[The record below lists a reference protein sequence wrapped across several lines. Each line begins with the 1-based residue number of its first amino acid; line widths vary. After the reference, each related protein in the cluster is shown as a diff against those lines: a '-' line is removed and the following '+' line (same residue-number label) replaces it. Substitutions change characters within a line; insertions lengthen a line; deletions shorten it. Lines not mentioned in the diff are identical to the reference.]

1 MVHKKQL
8 PKLFGVVVIISLLF
22 FVFLKLCLLWQ
33 PCYSNNRSFDK
44 STNYAIKRVVLE
56 AMKDS
61 HSDIF
66 AVNQQDIYTSAYLA
80 EYAQD
85 AREQTPRS
93 PFVIIDSSFMKSLKR
108 ISEDEYAIEV
118 QLKWPDDWKY
128 DIEIQNKEYINTVQK
143 VLVEGPSKNN
153 KDMLTGRTEN
163 NKVVIFEGKKDF
175 INKILNI
182 KLIEDHMWYFKGEII

>member
-1 MVHKKQL
+1 MVNKKQL
-8 PKLFGVVVIISLLF
+8 PKLLGVLVILLLLLF
-22 FVFLKLCLLWQ
+22 AFLKYCLLW
-33 PCYSNNRSFDK
+33 PLCYHGNHSFDK
-44 STNYAIKRVVLE
+44 STNYAIKRVVLD

-80 EYAQD
+80 EYTRD
-85 AREQTPRS
+85 AREQTPKS

-128 DIEIQNKEYINTVQK
+128 DIEIQNINGTFYISQ
-143 VLVEGPSKNN
+143 
-153 KDMLTGRTEN
+153 
-163 NKVVIFEGKKDF
+163 
-175 INKILNI
+175 
-182 KLIEDHMWYFKGEII
+182 IEIDP

>member
-8 PKLFGVVVIISLLF
+8 LKLLGVVVIISLLF
-22 FVFLKLCLLWQ
+22 FVFLKFCLLWQ
-33 PCYSNNRSFDK
+33 PCYTNNRSFDK
-44 STNYAIKRVVLE
+44 SMNHAIKSIVLE
-56 AMKDS
+56 AMKDR

-66 AVNQQDIYTSAYLA
+66 AVNQQDVYTSAYLA
-80 EYAQD
+80 EYTQD

-128 DIEIQNKEYINTVQK
+128 DIEIQNINGTFHISQ
-143 VLVEGPSKNN
+143 
-153 KDMLTGRTEN
+153 
-163 NKVVIFEGKKDF
+163 
-175 INKILNI
+175 
-182 KLIEDHMWYFKGEII
+182 IEIDP

>member
-1 MVHKKQL
+1 MDKKQL
-8 PKLFGVVVIISLLF
+8 PKLLGVVVIISLLF
-22 FVFLKLCLLWQ
+22 FVFLKFCLLWQ
-33 PCYSNNRSFDK
+33 PCYGNNRGFDK
-44 STNYAIKRVVLE
+44 SMNYAIKSVVLE

-61 HSDIF
+61 HSDLF

-80 EYAQD
+80 EYTQD

-128 DIEIQNKEYINTVQK
+128 DIEIQNINGTFYISQ
-143 VLVEGPSKNN
+143 
-153 KDMLTGRTEN
+153 
-163 NKVVIFEGKKDF
+163 
-175 INKILNI
+175 
-182 KLIEDHMWYFKGEII
+182 IEIDP

>member
-8 PKLFGVVVIISLLF
+8 PKLLGVVVIISLLF
-22 FVFLKLCLLWQ
+22 FVFLKFCLLWQ

-44 STNYAIKRVVLE
+44 STNYAIKSIVLE

-80 EYAQD
+80 EYTQD

-93 PFVIIDSSFMKSLKR
+93 PFVVIDSSFMKSLKR

-128 DIEIQNKEYINTVQK
+128 DIEIQNINGTFYISQ
-143 VLVEGPSKNN
+143 
-153 KDMLTGRTEN
+153 
-163 NKVVIFEGKKDF
+163 
-175 INKILNI
+175 
-182 KLIEDHMWYFKGEII
+182 IEIDP

>member
-8 PKLFGVVVIISLLF
+8 PKLLGVVVILSLLL
-22 FVFLKLCLLWQ
+22 FVFLKFCLLWQ
-33 PCYSNNRSFDK
+33 PCYTNNHSFDK
-44 STNYAIKRVVLE
+44 STNYAIKSIVLE
-56 AMKDS
+56 AMKDR

-80 EYAQD
+80 EYTQD

-118 QLKWPDDWKY
+118 QLKWPEDWKY
-128 DIEIQNKEYINTVQK
+128 DIEIQNINGTFYISQ
-143 VLVEGPSKNN
+143 
-153 KDMLTGRTEN
+153 
-163 NKVVIFEGKKDF
+163 
-175 INKILNI
+175 
-182 KLIEDHMWYFKGEII
+182 IEIDP

>member
-8 PKLFGVVVIISLLF
+8 PKLLGVVVILSLLL
-22 FVFLKLCLLWQ
+22 FVFLKFCLLWP

-44 STNYAIKRVVLE
+44 STNYAIKSIVLE
-56 AMKDS
+56 AMKDR

-80 EYAQD
+80 EYTQD

-128 DIEIQNKEYINTVQK
+128 DIEIQNINGTFYISQ
-143 VLVEGPSKNN
+143 
-153 KDMLTGRTEN
+153 
-163 NKVVIFEGKKDF
+163 
-175 INKILNI
+175 
-182 KLIEDHMWYFKGEII
+182 IEIDP

>member
-8 PKLFGVVVIISLLF
+8 LKLFGVVVIISLLF
-22 FVFLKLCLLWQ
+22 FVFLKFCLLWQ
-33 PCYSNNRSFDK
+33 PCYSNNRRFDK
-44 STNYAIKRVVLE
+44 STNYAIKSIVLE
-56 AMKDS
+56 AMKDR

-80 EYAQD
+80 EYTQD

-118 QLKWPDDWKY
+118 QLKWPEDWKY
-128 DIEIQNKEYINTVQK
+128 DIEIQNINGTFYISQ
-143 VLVEGPSKNN
+143 
-153 KDMLTGRTEN
+153 
-163 NKVVIFEGKKDF
+163 
-175 INKILNI
+175 
-182 KLIEDHMWYFKGEII
+182 IEIDP

>member
-8 PKLFGVVVIISLLF
+8 LKLLGVVVIISLLF
-22 FVFLKLCLLWQ
+22 FVFLKFCLLWQ

-44 STNYAIKRVVLE
+44 STNYAIKSIVLE
-56 AMKDS
+56 AMKDR

-80 EYAQD
+80 EYTQD
-85 AREQTPRS
+85 TKEQTPRS

-118 QLKWPDDWKY
+118 QLKWPEDWKY
-128 DIEIQNKEYINTVQK
+128 DIEIQNINGTFYISQ
-143 VLVEGPSKNN
+143 
-153 KDMLTGRTEN
+153 
-163 NKVVIFEGKKDF
+163 
-175 INKILNI
+175 
-182 KLIEDHMWYFKGEII
+182 IEIDP

>member
-8 PKLFGVVVIISLLF
+8 PKLLGVVVILSLLL
-22 FVFLKLCLLWQ
+22 FVFLKFCLLWP

-44 STNYAIKRVVLE
+44 STNYAIKSIVLE
-56 AMKDS
+56 AMKDR

-80 EYAQD
+80 EYTQD

-128 DIEIQNKEYINTVQK
+128 DIEIQNINGTFHISQ
-143 VLVEGPSKNN
+143 
-153 KDMLTGRTEN
+153 
-163 NKVVIFEGKKDF
+163 
-175 INKILNI
+175 
-182 KLIEDHMWYFKGEII
+182 IEIDP

>member
-8 PKLFGVVVIISLLF
+8 PKLLGVVVILSLLL
-22 FVFLKLCLLWQ
+22 FVFLKFCLLWP

-44 STNYAIKRVVLE
+44 STNYAIKSIVLE
-56 AMKDS
+56 AMKDR

-80 EYAQD
+80 EYIQD

-128 DIEIQNKEYINTVQK
+128 DIEIQNINGTFHISQ
-143 VLVEGPSKNN
+143 
-153 KDMLTGRTEN
+153 
-163 NKVVIFEGKKDF
+163 
-175 INKILNI
+175 
-182 KLIEDHMWYFKGEII
+182 IEIDP

>member
-1 MVHKKQL
+1 MDKKQL
-8 PKLFGVVVIISLLF
+8 SKLLGVVVIISLLL
-22 FVFLKLCLLWQ
+22 FVFLKFCLLWQ

-44 STNYAIKRVVLE
+44 STNYAIKSIVLE

-80 EYAQD
+80 D

-93 PFVIIDSSFMKSLKR
+93 PFVVIDSSFMKSLKR

-128 DIEIQNKEYINTVQK
+128 DIEIQNINGTFYISQ
-143 VLVEGPSKNN
+143 
-153 KDMLTGRTEN
+153 
-163 NKVVIFEGKKDF
+163 
-175 INKILNI
+175 
-182 KLIEDHMWYFKGEII
+182 IEIDP

>member
-8 PKLFGVVVIISLLF
+8 LKLFGVVVIISLLF
-22 FVFLKLCLLWQ
+22 FVFLKFCLLWQ

-44 STNYAIKRVVLE
+44 STNYAIKSIVLE
-56 AMKDS
+56 AMKDR

-128 DIEIQNKEYINTVQK
+128 DIEIQNINGTFYISQ
-143 VLVEGPSKNN
+143 
-153 KDMLTGRTEN
+153 
-163 NKVVIFEGKKDF
+163 
-175 INKILNI
+175 
-182 KLIEDHMWYFKGEII
+182 IEIDP

>member
-8 PKLFGVVVIISLLF
+8 PKLFGVFVIISLLF
-22 FVFLKLCLLWQ
+22 FVFLKFCLLWQ

-44 STNYAIKRVVLE
+44 STNYAIKSIVLE

-80 EYAQD
+80 EYTQD

-93 PFVIIDSSFMKSLKR
+93 PFVVIDSSFMKSLKR

-128 DIEIQNKEYINTVQK
+128 DIEIQNINGTAHIVPAK
-143 VLVEGPSKNN
+143 P
-153 KDMLTGRTEN
+153 
-163 NKVVIFEGKKDF
+163 
-175 INKILNI
+175 
-182 KLIEDHMWYFKGEII
+182 

>member
-1 MVHKKQL
+1 MDKKQL
-8 PKLFGVVVIISLLF
+8 PKLLGVVVILSLLL
-22 FVFLKLCLLWQ
+22 FVFLKFCLLWQ

-56 AMKDS
+56 AMKGR

-80 EYAQD
+80 EYTQD

-93 PFVIIDSSFMKSLKR
+93 PFVVIDSSFMKSLKR

-128 DIEIQNKEYINTVQK
+128 DIEIQNINGTFYISQI
-143 VLVEGPSKNN
+143 E
-153 KDMLTGRTEN
+153 
-163 NKVVIFEGKKDF
+163 
-175 INKILNI
+175 INP
-182 KLIEDHMWYFKGEII
+182 

>member
-44 STNYAIKRVVLE
+44 STNYAIKSIVLE
-56 AMKDS
+56 AMKDR

-93 PFVIIDSSFMKSLKR
+93 PFVIIDSSL
-108 ISEDEYAIEV
+108 YEV
-118 QLKWPDDWKY
+118 
-128 DIEIQNKEYINTVQK
+128 
-143 VLVEGPSKNN
+143 
-153 KDMLTGRTEN
+153 TETN
-163 NKVVIFEGKKDF
+163 FRG
-175 INKILNI
+175 
-182 KLIEDHMWYFKGEII
+182 

>member
-8 PKLFGVVVIISLLF
+8 LKLLGVVVILSLLL
-22 FVFLKLCLLWQ
+22 FVFLKFCLLWP

-44 STNYAIKRVVLE
+44 STNYAIKSIVLE
-56 AMKDS
+56 AMKDR

-80 EYAQD
+80 EYTQD

-128 DIEIQNKEYINTVQK
+128 DIEIQNINGTFYISQ
-143 VLVEGPSKNN
+143 
-153 KDMLTGRTEN
+153 
-163 NKVVIFEGKKDF
+163 
-175 INKILNI
+175 
-182 KLIEDHMWYFKGEII
+182 IEIDP

>member
-8 PKLFGVVVIISLLF
+8 PKLLGVVVILSLLL
-22 FVFLKLCLLWQ
+22 FVFLKFCLLWP

-44 STNYAIKRVVLE
+44 STNYAIKSIVLE
-56 AMKDS
+56 AMKDR

-80 EYAQD
+80 EYTQD

-128 DIEIQNKEYINTVQK
+128 DIEIQNINGTLHISQ
-143 VLVEGPSKNN
+143 
-153 KDMLTGRTEN
+153 
-163 NKVVIFEGKKDF
+163 
-175 INKILNI
+175 
-182 KLIEDHMWYFKGEII
+182 IEIDP